1 MITMEY
7 KDQLGYKSRGKSR
20 KSKRPP
26 FITAVCIA
34 LFALGIFN
42 IVYTFTGLYQGLNTL
57 YPAVNA
63 LMIVFS
69 FVGLSG
75 VWAMEKWGPISF
87 AIVVVL
93 KVLVDLIFSN
103 FQWYILLGFIPA
115 VLFLLALPKMK
126 NTD

>member
-1 MITMEY
+1 MDHR
-7 KDQLGYKSRGKSR
+7 DQLGYKSRSKSR
-20 KSKRPP
+20 RSKRPP
-26 FITAVCIA
+26 LITAFCIA
-34 LFALGIFN
+34 LFALGLFN
-42 IVYTFTGLYQGLNTL
+42 IVYTFTGLYKGLNTM

-75 VWAMEKWGPISF
+75 VWAMEKWGPVSF
-87 AIVVVL
+87 VIVVAL
-93 KVLVDLIFSN
+93 KVLVDLIFGN

-115 VLFLLALPKMK
+115 ALFLLAMPKMK

>member
-1 MITMEY
+1 
-7 KDQLGYKSRGKSR
+7 
-20 KSKRPP
+20 
-26 FITAVCIA
+26 
-34 LFALGIFN
+34 
-42 IVYTFTGLYQGLNTL
+42 
-57 YPAVNA
+57 
-63 LMIVFS
+63 VFS

-75 VWAMEKWGPISF
+75 VWAMEKWGAISF